1 MKLPL
6 ALVMAM
12 AVQLA
17 GGVWWVSQQ
26 AATITSLEDTVSQL
40 GSRMAIEDTVNT
52 KRDVEENKKNIN
64 DLVSIIAEVEGDLY
78 DETDELW
85 DEVDSI
91 SLSIMRIV
99 DLQQRVALLE
109 RKEAERQA
117 RLEAQRMKDNAELAF
132 IAVVIF
138 LLLCGGALG
147 LLIAMGWV
155 DI

>member
-1 MKLPL
+1 MENMKLPL

-64 DLVSIIAEVEGDLY
+64 EIVSIMAEIEADLY

-85 DEVDSI
+85 EEVDAMSI
-91 SLSIMRIV
+91 SIMRIV
-99 DLQQRVALLE
+99 ELQQRVALLE
-109 RKEAERQA
+109 KT
-117 RLEAQRMKDNAELAF
+117 LEFMNRDHKD
-132 IAVVIF
+132 
-138 LLLCGGALG
+138 LL
-147 LLIAMGWV
+147 
-155 DI
+155 DPRH

>member
-1 MKLPL
+1 MDNMKLPL

-64 DLVSIIAEVEGDLY
+64 DLVSIISEVESDLY
-78 DETDELW
+78 DETDEIW
-85 DEVDSI
+85 EEIDGMSI
-91 SLSIMRIV
+91 SIMRIV
-99 DLQQRVALLE
+99 ELQQRVALLE
-109 RKEAERQA
+109 KT
-117 RLEAQRMKDNAELAF
+117 LEFMNRDHKD
-132 IAVVIF
+132 
-138 LLLCGGALG
+138 LL
-147 LLIAMGWV
+147 
-155 DI
+155 DPRH

>member
-1 MKLPL
+1 MDNMKLPL

-64 DLVSIIAEVEGDLY
+64 EIVSIMAEIEADVY
-78 DETDELW
+78 DETDEIW
-85 DEVDSI
+85 EEIDGM

-99 DLQQRVALLE
+99 ELQQRVALLE
-109 RKEAERQA
+109 KT
-117 RLEAQRMKDNAELAF
+117 LEFMNRDHKD
-132 IAVVIF
+132 
-138 LLLCGGALG
+138 LL
-147 LLIAMGWV
+147 
-155 DI
+155 DPRH

>member
-1 MKLPL
+1 MENMKLPL

-64 DLVSIIAEVEGDLY
+64 DLVSIMAEVESDLY
-78 DETDELW
+78 DETDEIW
-85 DEVDSI
+85 EEIDGMSI
-91 SLSIMRIV
+91 SIMRIV
-99 DLQQRVALLE
+99 ELQQRVALLE
-109 RKEAERQA
+109 KT
-117 RLEAQRMKDNAELAF
+117 LEFMNRDHKD
-132 IAVVIF
+132 
-138 LLLCGGALG
+138 LL
-147 LLIAMGWV
+147 
-155 DI
+155 DPRH